1 VTTKN
6 VVQLNSE
13 VVIRHLVLFQLSEEA
28 EGRSKAENARII
40 KEQLEALQGVI
51 PEIRRIEV
59 KINHEAASDGNY
71 DILLESEFDSLED
84 LQRYAMHPEHL
95 KVGGYVSKVRTAR
108 AAIDYEV

>member
-1 VTTKN
+1 M
-6 VVQLNSE
+6 
-13 VVIRHLVLFQLSEEA
+13 IRLLVLFQLSEEA

-40 KEQLEALQGVI
+40 KEELEALQGVI

>member
-1 VTTKN
+1 MIK
-6 VVQLNSE
+6 
-13 VVIRHLVLFQLSEEA
+13 HLVMFKLSEEA

-51 PEIRRIEV
+51 PEIRRMEV
-59 KINHEAASDGNY
+59 KINHEAASGENY

-84 LQRYAMHPEHL
+84 LQRYAIHPDHL
-95 KVGGYVSKVRTAR
+95 KASEYVSKVRTAR